1 MANNLLIVFGGTTE
15 DTVVFESQDTSLK
28 SSGLFTNDELDNVSV
43 DVLQINLLTTY
54 PSVSFRAS
62 KSSAFKGLNG
72 VWLLA
77 DSGGIMRNLNAK
89 RSYFLDNDLDDSLQS
104 MADLIQ
110 EVNWSHGN
118 YTENSDARGMTVKAF
133 NEFSRGSKELIVSFL
148 SGVQQ
153 AQADYD
159 QVFLLAHSRG
169 CGLATQLLSD
179 RDINDK
185 DDIKNMQLAN
195 NSLTNK
201 LKRIVLLDPVSKN
214 ATDSFGIGTNLNKI
228 LIPANAQLIEILSH
242 KNKEI
247 HIISKAKSTSFR
259 GVSTN
264 YESYVDVLVGAKKHK
279 KHSEISNSI
288 NMRNIYVHIADMAHE
303 GMLSKELH
311 EHFKEYKNI
320 ITDLSWSNIY
330 FNDQKVSSRNFGEYS
345 SKIQLED
352 RRTAFEYCI
361 KKRDDAS

>member
-1 MANNLLIVFGGTTE
+1 MANNLQIVFGGTTE

-43 DVLQINLLTTY
+43 DVLQINLLTTH

-62 KSSAFKGLNG
+62 KYSAFKGLNG

-89 RSYFLDNDLDDSLQS
+89 ISYFLDNDLDDNLQS

-118 YTENSDARGMTVKAF
+118 YTENSDGRGMTVKAF
-133 NEFSRGSKELIVSFL
+133 NEFSLRSKELILSFL

-153 AQADYD
+153 AQHDDD
-159 QVFLLAHSRG
+159 QVFILAHSRG
-169 CGLATQLLSD
+169 CGLAIQLLSD
-179 RDINDK
+179 RNVNDK
-185 DDIKNMQLAN
+185 DDIKNMQLAK

-214 ATDSFGIGTNLNKI
+214 ATDYFGMGTNLNKI
-228 LIPANAQLIEILSH
+228 VIPANAKIVEILSH

-247 HIISKAKSTSFR
+247 HIISKRRK
-259 GVSTN
+259 VSMN

-279 KHSEISNSI
+279 NYSEIGNSI

-320 ITDLSWSNIY
+320 ITDQSWSNIY

-352 RRTAFEYCI
+352 RRTAFEHCI